1 MRGWMLL
8 IVVVSTPMLSGCGVL
23 SKSDATTS
31 SWLERVRRQL
41 AQTAR
46 DVQADLDFHENE
58 GLEAFGNRKG
68 DAASSVRHEIC
79 ARETSESRKGGR
91 SCALNSKLP

>member
-46 DVQADLDFHENE
+46 EVQADLDMHENE
-58 GLEAFGNRKG
+58 GLEAFDPKAVQQVKAMRGEMN
-68 DAASSVRHEIC
+68 
-79 ARETSESRKGGR
+79 GGTDITH
-91 SCALNSKLP
+91 